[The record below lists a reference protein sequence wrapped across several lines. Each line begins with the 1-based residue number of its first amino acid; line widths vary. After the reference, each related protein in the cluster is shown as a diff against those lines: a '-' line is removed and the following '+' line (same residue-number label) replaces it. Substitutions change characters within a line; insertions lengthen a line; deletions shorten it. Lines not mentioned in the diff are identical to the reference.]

1 VASIAKI
8 AIKSSQPSGSVGS
21 VSVMFTIANSVVSI
35 LRSREAFFKRS
46 LKDQMSRKL
55 KSGMKLIKYH

>member
-1 VASIAKI
+1 MTSIAII
-8 AIKSSQPSGSVGS
+8 AQRSSRPSGSVGS
-21 VSVMFTIANSVVSI
+21 VSMMFTIANSAVSI

-46 LKDQMSRKL
+46 LKDQISRTS